1 MLNGTD
7 VTGRNKR
14 DQDRAFSEH
23 STDPNKAPST
33 AAVRL
38 LYLGIGYAGLVLAVL
53 GVALP
58 LIPTVPFLL
67 IAAWAFA
74 RSDPQLLERIHR
86 HRHFG
91 PLLRTWQTERAIP
104 TRAKVAAMLMMTGSW
119 ALVAVTVS
127 DPLLPMMLGA
137 LLGAVALYIF
147 TRPAPEAST
156 ATLDRSCLLPCG
168 RPLQ

>member
-7 VTGRNKR
+7 VTGRNQSEK
-14 DQDRAFSEH
+14 DPAFSGH
-23 STDPNKAPST
+23 STDPDKAPST

-38 LYLGIGYAGLVLAVL
+38 LYLGIGYASLVLAVL

-74 RSDPQLLERIHR
+74 RSDSHLLGRIHR

-91 PLLRTWQTERAIP
+91 RLLRAWQTERATP
-104 TRAKVAAMLMMTGSW
+104 TRAKVIATLMMVGSW
-119 ALVAVTVS
+119 TLVAVTVAN
-127 DPLLPMMLGA
+127 PLLPLMLGV

-147 TRPAPEAST
+147 ARPAPKAPG
-156 ATLDRSCLLPCG
+156 ATLDRSCLPPCG

>member
-74 RSDPQLLERIHR
+74 RSDSQLLERIHR

-104 TRAKVAAMLMMTGSW
+104 TRAKVAAMLMMVGSW
-119 ALVAVTVS
+119 TMVAVTVS
-127 DPLLPMMLGA
+127 NPLLSLVLGA
-137 LLGAVALYIF
+137 LLGAVALYIL
-147 TRPAPEAST
+147 TRPAPKAPT
-156 ATLDRSCLLPCG
+156 ATLDRSCLPPCG
-168 RPLQ
+168 RSLQ

>member
-53 GVALP
+53 GVAALP
-58 LIPTVPFLL
+58 DWL
-67 IAAWAFA
+67 
-74 RSDPQLLERIHR
+74 R
-86 HRHFG
+86 H
-91 PLLRTWQTERAIP
+91 PLKRT
-104 TRAKVAAMLMMTGSW
+104 
-119 ALVAVTVS
+119 
-127 DPLLPMMLGA
+127 
-137 LLGAVALYIF
+137 
-147 TRPAPEAST
+147 
-156 ATLDRSCLLPCG
+156 
-168 RPLQ
+168 